1 MFRKRRF
8 SIQPRLITGAF
19 VFSAQ
24 SEDRMMKEYRLT
36 IQAAGQNE
44 ADAIESAVR
53 MLNKGASFE
62 RRIFFEQRFRSTR
75 SDKR

>member
-1 MFRKRRF
+1 
-8 SIQPRLITGAF
+8 
-19 VFSAQ
+19 
-24 SEDRMMKEYRLT
+24 MMKEYRLT